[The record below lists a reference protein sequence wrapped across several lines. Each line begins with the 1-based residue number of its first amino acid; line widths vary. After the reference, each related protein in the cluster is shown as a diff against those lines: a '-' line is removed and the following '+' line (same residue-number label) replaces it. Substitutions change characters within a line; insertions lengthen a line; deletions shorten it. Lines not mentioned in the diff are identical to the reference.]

1 MRIYSIVTLMG
12 ALALVIYRAIP
23 ALAGAP
29 VFSIDAWPE
38 LADSKFLIVQSHAQI
53 LACTGMPSC
62 YMASWPGLILLT
74 SMFALVTSLSL
85 LWTPPVIT
93 LAVSLLFA
101 LCLV

>member
-1 MRIYSIVTLMG
+1 
-12 ALALVIYRAIP
+12 
-23 ALAGAP
+23 
-29 VFSIDAWPE
+29 AWPE

-101 LCLV
+101 LCLVLIASLIYPKARPYAAVLGIASAPFNLFYTG